1 MSSNKISPGN
11 TGKDL
16 SMLSTMMD
24 QIRLGWFLLI
34 DGKVSLLT
42 KAIIPAALLYVISP
56 VDFIPD
62 VIPVLGQLD
71 DLGMVMAGLAIFIR
85 MCPPELV
92 QYYKDQLK
100 LARSEEASSEFAPPL
115 EDDEV
120 EDDDDS
126 IDTTYR
132 VLDK

>member
-1 MSSNKISPGN
+1 MSSNKMSPSN
-11 TGKDL
+11 AGKDL
-16 SMLSTMMD
+16 SMLSAMMD
-24 QIRLGWFLLI
+24 QIRLGWYLLT

-71 DLGMVMAGLAIFIR
+71 DVGMVMAGLAIFIR
-85 MCPPELV
+85 MCPPGLV

-100 LARSEEASSEFAPPL
+100 LARGGEISSEIEPPL
-115 EDDEV
+115 D
-120 EDDDDS
+120 DDDDS

-132 VLDK
+132 VLDE

>member
-1 MSSNKISPGN
+1 MSSKKISPAN
-11 TGKDL
+11 ADKDL
-16 SMLSTMMD
+16 SMLSAMMD
-24 QIRLGWFLLI
+24 QIRLGWYLLT

-100 LARSEEASSEFAPPL
+100 LGREETSPEITPPP
-115 EDDEV
+115 
-120 EDDDDS
+120 DDDDS

-132 VLDK
+132 VLDE

>member
-1 MSSNKISPGN
+1 MSSKKMSPAN
-11 TGKDL
+11 ADKQL
-16 SMLSTMMD
+16 SLLSAMM
-24 QIRLGWFLLI
+24 QQVRLGWYLLT

-100 LARSEEASSEFAPPL
+100 LGREETSPEITPPP
-115 EDDEV
+115 
-120 EDDDDS
+120 DDDDS

-132 VLDK
+132 VLDE